1 MISYGVSQISGSEV
15 LFVYF
20 WYCALKFFL
29 SKIWSSTGPHF
40 ENPRV
45 FKYTPKLVFREVQ
58 YSEIIRAL
66 YLKTNT
72 GGDYDQ
78 NSSKT
83 QKPRYDYLKIAEYWT
98 SWNRIFSKKWKNFF
112 EEIFKILN
120 KNMQFYKNP
129 KFSLKFFFDF
139 FLRRN
144 IFKNQK
150 FSKKWCDFTP
160 KIRKS

>member
-40 ENPRV
+40 GNP
-45 FKYTPKLVFREVQ
+45 KKIYIPPKLVFCEVQ

-129 KFSLKFFFDF
+129 KIFLEIFFWFFFQ
-139 FLRRN
+139 N
-144 IFKNQK
+144 H
-150 FSKKWCDFTP
+150 
-160 KIRKS
+160 